1 MGSSLKS
8 LNIVTK
14 FFWWYAFMSFIEV
27 DNGFFALG
35 LEEIITKKDL
45 KDRIKLL
52 LNLPHFFR
60 QAQNEC
66 DIFEII

>member
-1 MGSSLKS
+1 
-8 LNIVTK
+8 
-14 FFWWYAFMSFIEV
+14 MSFIEV